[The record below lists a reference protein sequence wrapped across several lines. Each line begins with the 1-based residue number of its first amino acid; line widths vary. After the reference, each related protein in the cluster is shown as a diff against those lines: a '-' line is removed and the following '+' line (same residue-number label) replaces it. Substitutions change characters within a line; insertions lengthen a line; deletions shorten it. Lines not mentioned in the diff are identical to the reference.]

1 MEAERS
7 LKKTKNRLIKILL
20 IIAGLMFLVTGSIG
34 IFVPILPT
42 TPFLILAALCFIRS
56 SERLYNWTLTNRIF
70 GKYLKGYLEKKG
82 IPLGVKLFTLFLLWF
97 TILLSAIFFIDIL
110 WVRIILIIIAVSVT
124 IHLFMIKTYRG
135 PVDEK

>member
-1 MEAERS
+1 MAIERS
-7 LKKTKNRLIKILL
+7 GRKINSRPIKILL
-20 IIAGLMFLVTGSIG
+20 MIAGLIFLATGSIG
-34 IFVPILPT
+34 IFVPLLPT
-42 TPFLILAALCFIRS
+42 TPFLILAAGCFIRS

-97 TILLSAIFFIDIL
+97 TILSSAIFFIDLL

-124 IHLFMIKTYRG
+124 VHLIMIKTYRD
-135 PVDEK
+135 PADEK